1 MHYRNM
7 RHFFDEELYEAWYNL
22 IVKDL
27 DEILLKTVQQLAEL
41 KHPPD
46 FPIARVGSTL
56 LFGNSSYGYASKFIA
71 FYESALICT
80 LSKVRPEATQLLS
93 TFQLAMHGFHSV
105 SMDLFRKE
113 LGGYLAQFEFGQRFA
128 RENFVAVN
136 VFLHKMNVELWRQ
149 EPTYSIWS
157 LFCDVGGAL
166 GLFLGASLLTIIEV
180 TYFIWQA
187 KIYKR
192 LQRGFWRGG
201 GDELEAGKC

>member
-1 MHYRNM
+1 M
-7 RHFFDEELYEAWYNL
+7 RHFFDEDFYEAWYNP

-27 DEILLKTVQQLAEL
+27 DDLLKTIQQLVEL
-41 KHPPD
+41 NHSPE
-46 FPIARVGSTL
+46 FHIARVGSTL
-56 LFGNSSYGYASKFIA
+56 LFGNSSYGYASKFVA
-71 FYESALICT
+71 FYESALLCT
-80 LSKVRPEATQLLS
+80 LTKVRPESVRLLS
-93 TFQLAMHGFHSV
+93 TFQLAMHEFHSAAT
-105 SMDLFRKE
+105 DLFRKE
-113 LGGYLAQFEFGQRFA
+113 LGSYLAQFEFGHRFA

-192 LQRGFWRGG
+192 LQRGFWRAGS
-201 GDELEAGKC
+201 DEIESERC